1 MAMSDR
7 PLSPH
12 LQIWRWNVTMALS
25 ILHRVSGVGL
35 GLGSLLLAWWLIAAA
50 SGPEAFATVQGFIGS
65 IIGRLVL
72 FGFTVSLFF
81 HLCNGVRHLVW
92 DVGYGFDIK
101 TAERSAWFVV
111 AATVVLTLIA
121 WIAGYAMRGA

>member
-1 MAMSDR
+1 MAMSER

-25 ILHRVSGVGL
+25 ILHRATGVGL
-35 GLGSLLLAWWLIAAA
+35 GLGALLLAWWLIAAA
-50 SGPEAFATVQGFIGS
+50 SGPEAFATAQDFMGS
-65 IIGRLVL
+65 ILGRLIL
-72 FGFTVSLFF
+72 LGFTAALFF

-92 DVGYGFDIK
+92 DVGYGFEMA

-121 WIAGYAMRGA
+121 WIAGYAMRGS

>member
-25 ILHRVSGVGL
+25 ILHRVTGVGL

>member
-1 MAMSDR
+1 MATSER

-25 ILHRVSGVGL
+25 IAHRATGVGL
-35 GLGSLLLAWWLIAAA
+35 GLGALLLAWWLIAAA
-50 SGPEAFATVQGFIGS
+50 SGPDAFAVVQGFLGS
-65 IIGRLVL
+65 IVGRLVL
-72 FGFTVSLFF
+72 LGFTASLFF

-92 DVGYGFDIK
+92 DAGYGFEMA
-101 TAERSAWFVV
+101 TAERSAWLTI
-111 AATVVLTLIA
+111 AATAVLTLLA